1 MLAIVLIFLAVL
13 VPAPASTGPAFAP
26 DCPISP
32 ANNVWHADIS
42 RLPIHPRSSDWISSM
57 GGRDERLH
65 PDFGPSFGEIPVPYG
80 IPFDVVDGDHPKV
93 QVAFD
98 GPDGGYPE
106 ESDPGP
112 YPFDENTKIEGGANS
127 TGDRHALMI
136 DRDNCMLY
144 ELYHADWNAGNPTA
158 DQGSIFDL
166 RSNDLRP
173 DGWTSADAA
182 GLPIFA
188 GLIRRNE
195 VEAGEIDHAIRV
207 TADQT
212 GKSYLWPARHQAG
225 ARSDPTL
232 PPMGARF
239 RLKAG
244 FDISGFRPDTRVIL
258 RAMKEHGLI
267 VADNGS
273 NWFFGGTSEEGWNN
287 AMLDELKTILAGQFE
302 AVDASS
308 LMVDPDSGRA
318 SAESPCTST
327 GSGTIVG
334 TAGSDVLCG
343 SGGGDTIR
351 GLGGGDVLVGRGGDD
366 TLNGGAGTDTV
377 SYTGSSTGVRASL
390 TANSATGQGRDTFV
404 GVEDL
409 SGSAYVDTLVG
420 SGSANRLS
428 GGGGK
433 DALYGRSSGDLLVG
447 GPGSDELFGEGNA
460 DTLYSRDGVNGNDSL
475 DGGSASDTCLQDARE
490 RSIRNC
496 P

>member
-1 MLAIVLIFLAVL
+1 MVLFLASL
-13 VPAPASTGPAFAP
+13 VPAPASSAPAFAP
-26 DCPISP
+26 ECDIFP

-42 RLPIHPRSSDWISSM
+42 GLPVHPRSGDWISSM
-57 GGRDERLH
+57 GGRDELLH
-65 PDFGPSFGEIPVPYG
+65 PDFGPSGEEMPYG

-93 QVAFD
+93 RVTFD

-112 YPFDENTKIEGGANS
+112 YPFDAQTKIEGGQGS

-136 DRDNCMLY
+136 DRDDCVLY
-144 ELYHADWNAGNPTA
+144 ELYHADWNRGNPTA
-158 DQGSIFDL
+158 DQGSVFDL

-188 GLIRRNE
+188 GLIRRDE
-195 VEAGEIDHAIRV
+195 VASGEIDHAIRV
-207 TADQT
+207 TAEQT
-212 GKSYLWPARHQAG
+212 DRSYLWPARHHAG

-244 FDISGFRPDTRVIL
+244 FDISGFRADTRVIL

-273 NWFFGGTSEEGWNN
+273 NWFFGGTAEEGWNN
-287 AMLDELKTILAGQFE
+287 DMLDELKTIPAGQFE

-308 LMVDPDSGRA
+308 LMVNPDSGRV
-318 SAESPCTST
+318 SRCTRT

-334 TAGSDVLCG
+334 TAGNDVLCG
-343 SGGGDTIR
+343 GGGDDTIK
-351 GLGGGDVLVGRGGDD
+351 GLGGDDVLVGRGGDD
-366 TLNGGAGTDTV
+366 TLYG
-377 SYTGSSTGVRASL
+377 
-390 TANSATGQGRDTFV
+390 
-404 GVEDL
+404 
-409 SGSAYVDTLVG
+409 GSA
-420 SGSANRLS
+420 
-428 GGGGK
+428 
-433 DALYGRSSGDLLVG
+433 GDRRVG
-447 GPGSDELFGEGNA
+447 GPGADALFGGGHA
-460 DTLYSRDGVNGNDSL
+460 DTLDSRDGVDGNDSL
-475 DGGSASDTCLQDARE
+475 DGGSGSDACLRDARE
-490 RSIRNC
+490 RSVTNC

>member
-1 MLAIVLIFLAVL
+1 MVNRKHHRAVMLGIVLVFLAVL

-26 DCPISP
+26 DCPIFP

-42 RLPIHPRSSDWISSM
+42 RLPVHPSSGDWISSM

-93 QVAFD
+93 QVTFD

-112 YPFDENTKIEGGANS
+112 YPFDAQTKIEGGADS

-136 DRDNCMLY
+136 DSDNCMLY
-144 ELYHADWNAGNPTA
+144 KLYHADWNGGNPTA
-158 DQGSIFDL
+158 DQGSVFDL

-188 GLIRRNE
+188 GLIRRDE

-212 GKSYLWPARHQAG
+212 NKSYLWPARHQAS

-273 NWFFGGTSEEGWNN
+273 NWFFGGTAEEGWSN
-287 AMLDELKTILAGQFE
+287 AMLDELKIIPAGQFE

-318 SAESPCTST
+318 VGRSPCTST

-343 SGGGDTIR
+343 SGGYDTIK
-351 GLGGGDVLVGRGGDD
+351 GLGGDDVLVGRGGDD
-366 TLNGGAGTDTV
+366 TLNGGVQGQTPYPTP
-377 SYTGSSTGVRASL
+377 VR
-390 TANSATGQGRDTFV
+390 R
-404 GVEDL
+404 
-409 SGSAYVDTLVG
+409 
-420 SGSANRLS
+420 
-428 GGGGK
+428 
-433 DALYGRSSGDLLVG
+433 
-447 GPGSDELFGEGNA
+447 PG
-460 DTLYSRDGVNGNDSL
+460 
-475 DGGSASDTCLQDARE
+475 
-490 RSIRNC
+490 
-496 P
+496 